1 MPMTE
6 KTLRELLYLINQQ
19 EAQPIKPFEIRS
31 SVR

>member
-1 MPMTE
+1 MTE
-6 KTLRELLYLINQQ
+6 KALRELLYLINQQ